1 MNKVAVVYSSYYTDI
16 VQGLLEGIKNNIDE
30 SFNVDYFKVSGSW
43 DIIYQTNILSKE
55 YKIFIAVGVICK
67 GETDHYEYISNSV
80 ANGLL
85 NLTINKDLYIANCIL
100 NVHNLEQATN
110 RASQELNKGSEAA
123 NAINLLFT
131 WFNNIWDI
139 ID

>member
-131 WFNNIWDI
+131 
-139 ID
+139 